1 MYAADHDLSGL
12 VLLASYPSKVID
24 EPTLEIYGTE
34 DGVLNMS
41 RLEEADKYL
50 PIDNLEIE
58 LDGGNHAQFG
68 DYGEQDGD
76 GKATITAE
84 EQQRQTAE
92 EIVNF
97 FVKGA

>member
-12 VLLASYPSKVID
+12 VLLASYPVKAID

-34 DGVLNMS
+34 DGVLNIS
-41 RLEEADKYL
+41 KLEEADKYL
-50 PIDNLEIE
+50 PNDNLEIE
-58 LDGGNHAQFG
+58 LNGGNHAQFG
-68 DYGEQDGD
+68 DYGEQAGD

-97 FVKGA
+97 FVKGE